1 MIIKSEKALVA
12 ASNETI
18 LEFLSSAENLV
29 HLLPQDKISDW
40 NATPEKCSF
49 KVQGGFVITLV
60 EDGIEAPNKLFLKS
74 GEKSPFP
81 FKLTVFL
88 APQGTG
94 TEGYLEFDGEVN
106 MFLKMMV
113 EKPLSA
119 LFNHMT
125 KELQNYFGNKNA

>member
-1 MIIKSEKALVA
+1 MILKSEKAIVA
-12 ASNETI
+12 ASNEAI
-18 LEFLSSAENLV
+18 LEFLSSAENLI

-40 NATPEKCSF
+40 KATKEECSF
-49 KVQGGFVITLV
+49 KVQGGIVITLV
-60 EDGIEAPNKLFLKS
+60 QNGMEAPNKLFLKS

-81 FKLTVFL
+81 FDLTVHL
-88 APQGTG
+88 EAKDMA
-94 TEGYLEFDGEVN
+94 TEGYIEFDGKVN

-125 KELQNYFGNKNA
+125 KELQNYFANKSA

>member
-1 MIIKSEKALVA
+1 MILKSDKAAVQ
-12 ASNETI
+12 ASQAEI
-18 LEFLSSAENLV
+18 IEFLSNSENLY

-40 NATPEKCSF
+40 SATEEQCAF
-49 KVQGGFVITLV
+49 KVQGGIVITLV
-60 EDGIEAPNKLFLKS
+60 QNGIEAPNKVFLKA

-81 FKLTVFL
+81 FDLTVHL
-88 APQGTG
+88 QAIEKG
-94 TEGYLEFDGEVN
+94 TEGYIEFDGKVN

-125 KELQNYFGNKNA
+125 LQLQGWFANKTA